1 MEWNVK
7 DVKRILNEVES
18 MTGEKL
24 GLIVEVNGRL
34 SRALARCL
42 TKVIN
47 GKHIPYKL
55 EFGNTILN
63 VSDYEI
69 FRQIVL
75 HEVAHA
81 IANKKYQDNC
91 HHDSRFK
98 KVCHEIGCYNTGAY
112 CSEEYSLALQQ
123 AFDKLE
129 QQKTKATGTTKKVQQ
144 EQTKYTILCECGQQ
158 FHYKKMTEK
167 LRHLGECQ
175 CGKCKKVGKLKLIQN
190 W

>member
-1 MEWNVK
+1 MKNVWNMK
-7 DVKRILNEVES
+7 DVQVIVKEVES
-18 MTGEKL
+18 LTGENL
-24 GLIVEVNGRL
+24 GLTVKVNGRL
-34 SRALARCL
+34 KRALARCL

-91 HHDSRFK
+91 NHDSRFK

-129 QQKTKATGTTKKVQQ
+129 QQKTKATGTTKRCNRNRQNTLYYVN
-144 EQTKYTILCECGQQ
+144 
-158 FHYKKMTEK
+158 
-167 LRHLGECQ
+167 
-175 CGKCKKVGKLKLIQN
+175 VGKNTTTKK
-190 W
+190 